1 MTNPLNATPDAWADG
16 LGYLADQARRRSSR
30 VVAASPLE
38 RVLRDRLGL
47 IHECLVEFELD
58 LNPRPTRW
66 ALGRYYRS
74 RRFLRVYIH
83 DRDSGPR
90 PLEEV
95 FAIFLHEVARPPR
108 RDRTPHL
115 PARRFPTPAPLD
127 PSGAGAG
134 QGSRRILKILKKAGR
149 LRERPDRPG
158 GQGGPNL

>member
-1 MTNPLNATPDAWADG
+1 MTDTFNAIPDAWADE
-16 LGYLADQARRRSSR
+16 LAYLANQARRRSSR

-38 RVLRDRLGL
+38 RVLRDRLVL

-83 DRDSGPR
+83 DRDAGPR

-95 FAIFLHEVARPPR
+95 FAIFLHEVAHHL
-108 RDRTPHL
+108 DATEPHSFP
-115 PARRFPTPAPLD
+115 PARSRPLPRSTRRGSHGPRF
-127 PSGAGAG
+127 
-134 QGSRRILKILKKAGR
+134 RRILKTLEEGWEAAR
-149 LRERPDRPG
+149 TS
-158 GQGGPNL
+158 